1 MKINGII
8 KIIFNT
14 VFMLI
19 RGGKMNHLL
28 DNKLEKKLIKMTK
41 LDTFIDIMEHATM
54 LFHENGSLLY
64 YNEPAKKLFNFKKS
78 FSFHDSS
85 LFFLSQQIVDNNMD
99 QIDSEFSINEI
110 KYYRS
115 VRKISFDDVIFLL
128 ETLEPLYVY
137 QSRLEKSTTQINEM
151 DMIIDSVHDGIYIT
165 DEKGFTLRI
174 NNKYSQM
181 TGIHKE
187 EVIGR
192 HVSEL
197 VYRGYFDNS
206 ITLKVLENKKTVSM
220 LQKIRDGDQ
229 LWLVTGNPIFNK
241 DGDLVKMFNTVYDMT
256 ELNRLRESLKA
267 QEIMNNNQKVE
278 LQVLRSQIAE
288 VPGLIGN
295 SHTIRTV
302 KTKINKIAGVD
313 STVLLLGETGCGKN
327 VVAKA
332 IHQLS
337 SRSSKP
343 FIEINCGALPEQLI
357 ESELFGYANG
367 AFTGA
372 VRGGKAGLLEIAHE
386 GTIFLDEIGELPLHL
401 QVKLLTFLQ
410 DKKVRRVG
418 GNNSKEVD
426 VRVIAATHQ
435 NLKQLIVEKK
445 FREDLYYRLSVV
457 PIKLPALRN
466 YKEDIYV
473 LTNYFLKK
481 YNGQYKSSVHLS
493 KGVYLALE
501 NYEWP
506 GNVRELQYLIEQL
519 VVLCDDNTIDVQD
532 LPDYVHDSK
541 NSTISKSIKKLKKL
555 DDIVKDIEFQVIK
568 ATWEELGDV
577 SLVADRLGMH
587 RTTLVRKAK
596 KIGLNLTK

>member
-1 MKINGII
+1 M
-8 KIIFNT
+8 
-14 VFMLI
+14 
-19 RGGKMNHLL
+19 
-28 DNKLEKKLIKMTK
+28 
-41 LDTFIDIMEHATM
+41 
-54 LFHENGSLLY
+54 
-64 YNEPAKKLFNFKKS
+64 
-78 FSFHDSS
+78 
-85 LFFLSQQIVDNNMD
+85 
-99 QIDSEFSINEI
+99 
-110 KYYRS
+110 
-115 VRKISFDDVIFLL
+115 
-128 ETLEPLYVY
+128 
-137 QSRLEKSTTQINEM
+137 
-151 DMIIDSVHDGIYIT
+151 
-165 DEKGFTLRI
+165 
-174 NNKYSQM
+174 
-181 TGIHKE
+181 
-187 EVIGR
+187 
-192 HVSEL
+192 
-197 VYRGYFDNS
+197 
-206 ITLKVLENKKTVSM
+206 
-220 LQKIRDGDQ
+220 
-229 LWLVTGNPIFNK
+229 
-241 DGDLVKMFNTVYDMT
+241 
-256 ELNRLRESLKA
+256 
-267 QEIMNNNQKVE
+267 
-278 LQVLRSQIAE
+278 
-288 VPGLIGN
+288 
-295 SHTIRTV
+295 
-302 KTKINKIAGVD
+302 
-313 STVLLLGETGCGKN
+313 
-327 VVAKA
+327 
-332 IHQLS
+332 
-337 SRSSKP
+337 
-343 FIEINCGALPEQLI
+343 I

-481 YNGQYKSSVHLS
+481 YNDQYKSSVHLS